1 MTNKTL
7 RPLLVFA
14 HRGEAQVFLKKL
26 HLKSLPFHF
35 DGLYQSEDVLLLI
48 TGEGLQNASERLS
61 AVVAAL
67 RESILRIVNLGIAG
81 GLDRAMDL
89 EKIFSIRTVYRSENA
104 EMQFK
109 TFTTAD
115 KTAALDIISASQRIL
130 RRESAEKL
138 KPFANIV
145 DREAWACASTA
156 DLFKIPFY
164 CYKLLSD
171 LPEEGTVCLDI
182 RAQAE
187 KYSSLLF
194 EFYQNVHLTEPH
206 AESSA
211 ASALLPDGFYAST
224 AQLRQL
230 KTLLKHLC
238 IKLQLPEEE
247 IIRKANPEKII
258 EQESREKQRTS
269 LLLQALTDILNPFN
283 ARLRE
288 RLDDLTAPLASAGCR
303 VKFSRDYEDDEVTIT
318 ARIRHPQ
325 HLNKLQNALAAFD
338 YDAVLKVLHGE
349 DKL

>member
-1 MTNKTL
+1 MSTKIPSAENSSRRALKVAASTVPPAGNNKL
-7 RPLLVFA
+7 A
-14 HRGEAQVFLKKL
+14 
-26 HLKSLPFHF
+26 SL
-35 DGLYQSEDVLLLI
+35 
-48 TGEGLQNASERLS
+48 LS
-61 AVVAAL
+61 AVLAAL
-67 RESILRIVNLGIAG
+67 REDILRVVNLGIAG
-81 GLDRAMDL
+81 GLDSDMDL

-115 KTAALDIISASQRIL
+115 AAASLDIISASQRIL

-138 KPFANIV
+138 KPFASIV

-171 LPEEGTVCLDI
+171 LPAEGTVCLDI

-187 KYSSLLF
+187 RYSNLLY
-194 EFYQNVHLTEPH
+194 EFYQSDHLNKSQ
-206 AESSA
+206 AESDLSG
-211 ASALLPDGFYAST
+211 ALLPEGFYAST
-224 AQLRQL
+224 SQQRQL
-230 KTLLKHLC
+230 KTLVKHLS
-238 IKLQLPEEE
+238 IKLQVPEEVVIQRVNTEE
-247 IIRKANPEKII
+247 IIER
-258 EQESREKQRTS
+258 ESKEKQRTS
-269 LLLQALTDILNPFN
+269 LLLQELTDILNPFN

-288 RLDDLTAPLASAGCR
+288 RLEDLTTPLASAGCR
-303 VKFSRDYEDDEVTIT
+303 VKFSRDYENDEVTIT

-325 HLNKLQNALAAFD
+325 HLKKLQNALAAFD

>member
-1 MTNKTL
+1 MPNTTS

-26 HLKSLPFHF
+26 HLKSMPFHF
-35 DGLYQSEDVLLLI
+35 DGLYQSDDAYLLI

-61 AVVAAL
+61 AVLATL
-67 RESILRIVNLGIAG
+67 RENVLRVVNLGIAG
-81 GLDRAMDL
+81 GLESDMDL
-89 EKIFSIRTVYRSENA
+89 ENIFSIRTVYRSENA

-109 TFTTAD
+109 TFTSSDDSASM
-115 KTAALDIISASQRIL
+115 DIISASQRIL

-156 DLFKIPFY
+156 DLFKVPFY

-187 KYSSLLF
+187 RYSNLLY
-194 EFYQNVHLTEPH
+194 EFYQSIKLNEPH
-206 AESSA
+206 AKINSS
-211 ASALLPDGFYAST
+211 SDLLPDGFYAST
-224 AQLRQL
+224 SQLRQL

-238 IKLQLPEEE
+238 IKLQISEAEV
-247 IIRKANPEKII
+247 IQRANPEKII
-258 EQESREKQRTS
+258 ERESKEKQRTS
-269 LLLQALTDILNPFN
+269 LLLQELTDILNPFN

-318 ARIRHPQ
+318 ARIRHPK
-325 HLNKLQNALAAFD
+325 HLKKLQNALGVFD